1 MLIRRLRLRDFRNY
15 TDAEIQ
21 FAPGLNV
28 ITGDNGQGKTSLL
41 EAVYYLCL
49 TKSFKTTEDESAIR
63 FNTSYFDIEGQLAR
77 DESSLENDEIRLVV
91 HRAEGKSLL
100 VGKKRQD
107 RFSEHIGRFPA
118 VISAPEDVAIV
129 SGAPGNRRR
138 WLDMALSQLYPVYL
152 KDLLD
157 YRQALKQRNAL
168 FAATFLRPDLL
179 AVWDRELATVGAR
192 IIRRRLEFVRSF
204 AGWAARVYGELAVV
218 SEQASISYKSTIAN
232 ADTINRWCETLPD
245 DQSIAEAMAKTIA
258 ENRDREMMRQTSLI
272 GPHKDELLL
281 LLNDKA
287 IREFGSQGQLKT
299 MALALKLAE
308 FLHMAERRE
317 LQPLLLLDD
326 VFSEL
331 DWTRRHNLIRYLEN
345 AGQVFLT
352 SADTERDF
360 ETKRPIRHF
369 KVINGSVS
377 A

>member
-1 MLIRRLRLRDFRNY
+1 
-15 TDAEIQ
+15 
-21 FAPGLNV
+21 
-28 ITGDNGQGKTSLL
+28 
-41 EAVYYLCL
+41 
-49 TKSFKTTEDESAIR
+49 
-63 FNTSYFDIEGQLAR
+63 
-77 DESSLENDEIRLVV
+77 
-91 HRAEGKSLL
+91 
-100 VGKKRQD
+100 
-107 RFSEHIGRFPA
+107 
-118 VISAPEDVAIV
+118 
-129 SGAPGNRRR
+129 
-138 WLDMALSQLYPVYL
+138 
-152 KDLLD
+152 
-157 YRQALKQRNAL
+157 
-168 FAATFLRPDLL
+168 
-179 AVWDRELATVGAR
+179 
-192 IIRRRLEFVRSF
+192 
-204 AGWAARVYGELAVV
+204 
-218 SEQASISYKSTIAN
+218 
-232 ADTINRWCETLPD
+232 ETLPD